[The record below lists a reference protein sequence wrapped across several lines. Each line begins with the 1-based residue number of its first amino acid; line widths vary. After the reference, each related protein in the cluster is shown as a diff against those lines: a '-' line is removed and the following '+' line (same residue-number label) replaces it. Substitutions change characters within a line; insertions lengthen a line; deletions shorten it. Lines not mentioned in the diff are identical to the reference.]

1 MDRLFVH
8 RRGEHSGHREIN
20 GKSVRQ
26 RTLFSVYGHHSLNK
40 YNSAGRAECSARPAG
55 ENQCKNLSVTKKA
68 GATACV
74 RPPDGIGWTAGC
86 GGFAAVWASLRWW
99 WQQPSSSAACIISRS
114 STGQSTAST
123 PPSSSCWIP
132 PLRPPA
138 ARSTMPPA
146 SPLPPPAWCG
156 LSGQTPVTAASFIPA
171 RPTMTTP

>member
-20 GKSVRQ
+20 GESVRQ

-99 WQQPSSSAACIISRS
+99 WQQPSSSAVCIISRS
-114 STGQSTAST
+114 STEPSTAST

-132 PLRPPA
+132 PSRPPG
-138 ARSTMPPA
+138 ARSTMLPV

-156 LSGQTPVTAASFIPA
+156 PSGQTPVTAVSFIPA
-171 RPTMTTP
+171 RPMMTTT